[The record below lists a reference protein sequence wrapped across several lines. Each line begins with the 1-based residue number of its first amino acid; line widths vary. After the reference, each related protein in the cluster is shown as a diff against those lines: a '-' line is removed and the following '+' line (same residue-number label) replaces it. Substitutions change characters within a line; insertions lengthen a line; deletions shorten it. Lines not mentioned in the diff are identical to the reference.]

1 MEALDNLRRRA
12 AASVR
17 RHPKLWTLLN
27 PPYRATRDALNVVRL
42 LASCRREMI
51 FSAGGGNDAVRK
63 VIETGAPAA
72 LGKIGSL
79 EAEAVTCFLKGSEYP
94 EVLRRQMLDN
104 VGIHPVDRESL
115 DAFCRSYLHAVDNLD
130 VLAAR
135 GHPGETQI
143 INRVRNR
150 TLVRLR
156 SFESWLH
163 PRPWS
168 SALQGR
174 RVLVITPFARSVL
187 SQYQKR
193 AGIWRDLSVL
203 PPFELRVVRMPL
215 SPGLVP
221 PLHKNWQERYQEL
234 IDDCDRTP
242 YDIMLVGA
250 GGLSLPLIHHARTQ
264 GKIGFHLGGHMQIL
278 FGITGRRW
286 DRDRVLHSLQTPA
299 WIRPTGDE
307 APPTVAKVEQG
318 CYW

>member
-1 MEALDNLRRRA
+1 MESLDNLRRRA
-12 AASVR
+12 AAGVR
-17 RHPKLWTLLN
+17 GHPKLWTLLN
-27 PPYRATRDALNVVRL
+27 PPYRAARDALNEVRL
-42 LASCRREMI
+42 WASCRREMV
-51 FSAGGGNDAVRK
+51 FAAGRGNDAVRK
-63 VIETGAPAA
+63 VIEAGEPAA

-79 EAEAVTCFLKGSEYP
+79 EAEAVSCFLRRSDYP
-94 EVLRRQMLDN
+94 AVLRRQMLDN
-104 VGIHPVDRESL
+104 VGIHPADRDSL
-115 DAFCRSYLHAVDNLD
+115 DAFCRTYLEAIDQFD

-150 TLVRLR
+150 KLVRLR

-168 SALQGR
+168 AALHGK

-187 SQYQKR
+187 SQFQRR
-193 AGIWRDLSVL
+193 ASIWRDPTVL
-203 PPFELRVVRMPL
+203 PAFELRVIRMPL

-221 PLHKNWQERYQEL
+221 PRHRNWQERLQDLLE
-234 IDDCDRTP
+234 DCDRAP
-242 YDIMLVGA
+242 YDILLVGA
-250 GGLSLPLIHHARTQ
+250 GGLSVPLVGHARKQ

-286 DRDRVLHSLQTPA
+286 DRDRVLQGLQTPA
-299 WIRPTGDE
+299 WVRPTGDE
-307 APPTVAKVEQG
+307 APPTISKVEQG